1 MKLFARCRRE
11 VCFTAAVLALAALL
25 FALTHRPGAGAVAVL
40 RYGTPQQEMRIAL
53 DKDARYDID
62 TGRYTIHLQ
71 VQGGGI
77 AFVQSPCP
85 DHLCEGFGTLRRPGD
100 WAACLPAQAT
110 ITIE

>member
-1 MKLFARCRRE
+1 M
-11 VCFTAAVLALAALL
+11 LALAALL

-53 DKDARYDID
+53 DEDARYDID

-85 DHLCEGFGTLRRPGD
+85 TTCARGSARCAAPATGPPACPRRRR
-100 WAACLPAQAT
+100 
-110 ITIE
+110 